1 MKLSEICVAIN
12 GVLNDSE
19 DRSVHRLSTPEDA
32 CQESLVLCL
41 KDKWVQR
48 TIEAQ
53 PRAVVTLP
61 GLADR
66 FPHQIATIVIADPP
80 SALTGLLKLFAAPT
94 AVPASIHPTAV
105 VDPTASIHSTV
116 SIGPHCVVGPYST
129 LAANVRVF
137 AGSVIGERVDVGVKS
152 IIYPNA
158 VLMDDVSI
166 GAHSIVGPGAIIGYE
181 GFSIDQGEIRPHL
194 GTVVIGEHS
203 SVGANSC
210 VDRGTIGKTQ
220 LGAHTHTDNLVQIG
234 HNAKIGDHVLLCGQV
249 GVSGSVTIGDH
260 VMIGGQAGIKH
271 GADVSPNVMV
281 AAQSGVTKDLKQP
294 GQYSGHPAE
303 PNQQRLRRMASLK
316 RLVKDKDV

>member
-41 KDKWVQR
+41 KDNGH
-48 TIEAQ
+48 E
-53 PRAVVTLP
+53 
-61 GLADR
+61 
-66 FPHQIATIVIADPP
+66 P
-80 SALTGLLKLFAAPT
+80 SKPNLERWSLCL
-94 AVPASIHPTAV
+94 SWQ
-105 VDPTASIHSTV
+105 TV
-116 SIGPHCVVGPYST
+116 SRIRLPPLSPLTRRRLSQVYLNYFQRPLQCQRRFTRQRSSIPPPVYIRRSRLTSLCWSLLT
-129 LAANVRVF
+129 LAENVRVF
-137 AGSVIGERVDVGVKS
+137 AGSVIGERVDVGIKS
-152 IIYPNA
+152 TIYPNA

-166 GAHSIVGPGAIIGYE
+166 GAYSIVGPGAIIGYE

-260 VMIGGQAGIKH
+260 VMIGGQA
-271 GADVSPNVMV
+271 ALNTALMCPPM
-281 AAQSGVTKDLKQP
+281 
-294 GQYSGHPAE
+294 
-303 PNQQRLRRMASLK
+303 
-316 RLVKDKDV
+316 